1 MEQRKNPISF
11 YTRVAITG
19 IAAIMVAVTATC
31 LLLSLLIEI
40 RQFIVMTTTITTI
53 MMASILISIKVAEM
67 IFSVIRKEG
76 LVKIIDI
83 AIISVILIGIIST
96 ITIATIIIEPTAQ
109 LIAPLQTL
117 QESTIQL
124 LSLLVIIVIY
134 GFLGISLIQ
143 EGIQDYRERREIS
156 NYN

>member
-1 MEQRKNPISF
+1 MEQRKNPIPF
-11 YTRVAITG
+11 YVRVAITG

-31 LLLSLLIEI
+31 LLLGIKILVIA
-40 RQFIVMTTTITTI
+40 TTISI
-53 MMASILISIKVAEM
+53 ASILISIKIAEM

-83 AIISVILIGIIST
+83 AIISVITIGIIST

-109 LIAPLQTL
+109 LIAPLQAL

-124 LSLLVIIVIY
+124 LSLLVMIVIY
-134 GFLGISLIQ
+134 GFLGISLIK
-143 EGIQDYRERREIS
+143 EGIQDYRERKEIS